1 MANYFNICIDLLF
14 EDSPA
19 MNSDSILET
28 IAHQEDVIRANKEVL
43 EQLYADIAELEGR
56 KAKNNETNL
65 AQQDS
70 DSSRNTLSEIN
81 AIAQLE
87 NEISKRNK
95 HISKLLGDVKVCLR
109 THKLFMIN
117 YTCLHIFCL

>member
-1 MANYFNICIDLLF
+1 
-14 EDSPA
+14 

-28 IAHQEDVIRANKEVL
+28 IAHQEDVIKANKEVL

-56 KAKNNETNL
+56 KAKNNESNL
-65 AQQDS
+65 VQQDS

-95 HISKLLGDVKVCLR
+95 HIRKLLGDVKVCLE
-109 THKLFMIN
+109 TH
-117 YTCLHIFCL
+117 T